1 MGYNARYCCS
11 SFRTTPRNALPIASK
26 SLPLTITICMHHA
39 CFSLHSPWQCTVF
52 MWPQLPR
59 DIGLTTSRIP
69 PQLALRIPFH
79 LGKPLLHNTQH
90 THHDHAHCDSHSTA
104 GCLHRTASSYYLVSV
119 HAQCVREDQTISC
132 VNSTANRNTRHT
144 NKYRN

>member
-1 MGYNARYCCS
+1 MRGDVARS
-11 SFRTTPRNALPIASK
+11 LSATPRNALPIASK

-39 CFSLHSPWQCTVF
+39 CFSLHSPWWRTFF

-69 PQLALRIPFH
+69 PQLALRIPFT
-79 LGKPLLHNTQH
+79 LGNRYFTNTRH

-119 HAQCVREDQTISC
+119 RAQCMREDQNISC
-132 VNSTANRNTRHT
+132 VNSTAKRNTRHT
-144 NKYRN
+144 NRCCN